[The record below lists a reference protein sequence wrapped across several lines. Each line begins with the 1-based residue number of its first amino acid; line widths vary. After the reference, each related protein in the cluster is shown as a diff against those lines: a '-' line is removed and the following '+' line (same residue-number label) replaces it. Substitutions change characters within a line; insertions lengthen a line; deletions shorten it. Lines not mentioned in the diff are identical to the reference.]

1 MKISKPI
8 FWSKKNFL
16 SYALYPLT
24 LITYSINLI
33 KKFAHK
39 KKFLLKSIC
48 IGNIY
53 VGGTGKTTLSI
64 LINKILS
71 KKYKTVFI
79 KKFYK
84 NQIDEQKL
92 LQSNGNLISENKR
105 DNALNTAQNLNYEVA
120 ILDDGLQEKSIK
132 YDLSIACFN
141 SSYGVGNGFLLPAGP
156 LRENISEI
164 KKYDAIFLNG
174 EKKNN
179 KLNYLLKKIN
189 KNIEIFEGKYV
200 AKNLKDIN
208 KNKNLLI
215 FSGIGNPEEFENTL
229 TKYKFKIKEKFIF
242 PDHHKFSIREI
253 NKIKNIAKNKKLQ
266 IVTTEKDY
274 FRLNKK
280 NKKNIKYLKIELII
294 KDTKKFYKLLDKKL

>member
-1 MKISKPI
+1 MKIIKPI
-8 FWSKKNFL
+8 FWDKKNFL
-16 SYALYPLT
+16 SYILYPLT
-24 LITYSINLI
+24 LITCSINLI
-33 KKFAHK
+33 KKFSHK

-53 VGGTGKTTLSI
+53 LGGTGKTTLSI

-92 LQSNGNLISENKR
+92 LESNGNLISENKR
-105 DNALNTAQNLNYEVA
+105 DKALKIAQNLNYEVA

-164 KKYDAIFLNG
+164 KKYDAIFING

-189 KNIEIFEGKYV
+189 NNIKIFEGKYV
-200 AKNLKDIN
+200 AKNLKNIN

-229 TKYKFKIKEKFIF
+229 TKYKFKIKEKFVF
-242 PDHHKFSIREI
+242 PDHHKFSIKEI

-266 IVTTEKDY
+266 IVTTEKDF

-294 KDTKKFYKLLDKKL
+294 KDTKKFYKFLNEKL

>member
-1 MKISKPI
+1 MKLVKPI
-8 FWSKKNFL
+8 FWCKKNFL
-16 SYALYPLT
+16 SYILYPLT

-33 KKFAHK
+33 KKFSHK

-92 LQSNGNLISENKR
+92 LESNGSLISENKR
-105 DNALNTAQNLNYEVA
+105 DKALKIAQNLNYEVA

-179 KLNYLLKKIN
+179 KLNYLLKKFN
-189 KNIEIFEGKYV
+189 NNIEIFEGRYV
-200 AKNLKDIN
+200 AKNLKNIN
-208 KNKNLLI
+208 NNKNLLI

-229 TKYKFKIKEKFIF
+229 TKYKFKVKEKFIF
-242 PDHHKFSIREI
+242 PDHHKFSTKEI
-253 NKIKNIAKNKKLQ
+253 NKIKNVAKNKKLQ
-266 IVTTEKDY
+266 IVTTEKDF

-294 KDTKKFYKLLDKKL
+294 KDTKKFYKFLDEKL